1 MSVRIRHCVEC
12 PKCRTRYPIA
22 SSPYDNGSYLVSTF
36 AGSSAEYILYCS
48 CGRPPTSSRW
58 MWSEL
63 KTYVVSKPAYD
74 RGYGTPEEIVRTIN
88 GGMRGYSA
96 DKNG

>member
-1 MSVRIRHCVEC
+1 
-12 PKCRTRYPIA
+12 
-22 SSPYDNGSYLVSTF
+22 
-36 AGSSAEYILYCS
+36 
-48 CGRPPTSSRW
+48 